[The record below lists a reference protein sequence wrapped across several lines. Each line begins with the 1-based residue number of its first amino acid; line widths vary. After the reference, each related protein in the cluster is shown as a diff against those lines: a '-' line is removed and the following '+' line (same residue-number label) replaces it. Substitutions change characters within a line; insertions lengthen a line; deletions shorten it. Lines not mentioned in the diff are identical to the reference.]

1 MINEIINYLLK
12 LLNINIENAYDRGF
26 IVVFYE
32 YIAENGL
39 KLILIITILY
49 LLHNLIKR
57 FLIYLILFILIVFIS
72 GRTDFKNK
80 ILNNKI
86 KLTDNKKDIIV
97 VK

>member
-49 LLHNLIKR
+49 LLHN
-57 FLIYLILFILIVFIS
+57 
-72 GRTDFKNK
+72 
-80 ILNNKI
+80 
-86 KLTDNKKDIIV
+86 
-97 VK
+97 